1 MRKLIIGLLFITACS
16 NKQEADMIITG
27 AKVYTSDSSF
37 NITEAIAVKD
47 GKIIAIGNTKELT
60 NAYKAKETIDAS
72 GKCIYPG
79 FIDAHCHFSG
89 YALTSYRLDL
99 VGTKSYKEVLEK
111 LVSYAKTNEYQWIYG
126 RGWDQNDWED
136 KTYPTKTEL
145 DSLFPD
151 KPVILKRVDGH
162 AVLCNQKALDMA
174 GITSETI
181 IHGGMLLK
189 KDGLLTG
196 VLIDN
201 ATEAVEK
208 IVTNPSGK
216 QAEKLLKNA
225 EQECFSLGL
234 TGVVDCGVQT
244 NEIKLLKSIYDTAGL
259 LIGNSLLLAQDST
272 TLKAHAQEG
281 FYKKGQLQING
292 IKLYADGALG
302 SRGACLLKEYADMPG
317 HLGMLLSDIGKMS
330 EIATLAK
337 AHNLQLCTHAIGDSA
352 NRAILRLYSQFLPK
366 NNDLRWR
373 IEHAQV
379 VDNQDYVWFST
390 YNIIPSVQPTHA
402 VSDMPWARERLGSE
416 RLPTAYAYKK
426 LLQQNGWLPLGTDFP
441 VEQINPLGTFYTAV
455 ARKNKDGKPEGG
467 FLPQNGLSRQ
477 EALMGMTAWAAKSVF
492 WEKEKGS
499 IEKGKDADMVIL
511 DRDIMTVDEKEITK
525 AQVMYTIVK
534 GKIVYKKSGA
544 E

>member
-1 MRKLIIGLLFITACS
+1 MRRLIIGMLFITACS
-16 NKQEADMIITG
+16 SRQEADMIITG
-27 AKVYTSDSSF
+27 GKVYTSDSGFS
-37 NITEAIAVKD
+37 IAEAIAIKD
-47 GKIIAIGNTKELT
+47 GQIIATGTAKELT
-60 NAYKAKETIDAS
+60 STYTAKETIDATD
-72 GKCIYPG
+72 KYIYPG

-89 YALTSYRLDL
+89 YALTSYRLEL
-99 VGTKSYKEVLEK
+99 VGTKSYEEVLEK
-111 LVSYAKTNEYQWIYG
+111 LVAYNKTNEYGWIYG
-126 RGWDQNDWED
+126 RGWDQNDWKD
-136 KTYPTKTEL
+136 KTYPTKREL

-174 GITSETI
+174 GITSETVI
-181 IHGGMLLK
+181 PGGMLLK
-189 KDGLLTG
+189 KDGKLTG

-208 IVTNPSGK
+208 IVTNPTGK
-216 QAEKLLKNA
+216 QAEELLKAA

-272 TLKAHAQEG
+272 TLSIHAKEG
-281 FYKKGQLQING
+281 FYKSGQLQING
-292 IKLYADGALG
+292 IKLYADGSLG

-317 HLGMLLSDIGKMS
+317 HFGMLLSDISKMS
-330 EIATLAK
+330 EFATLAK

-352 NRAILRLYSQFLPK
+352 NRAILRLYSQFLSK

-390 YNIIPSVQPTHA
+390 YKIIPSVQPTHA
-402 VSDMPWARERLGSE
+402 VSDMPWAEERLGAE

-455 ARKNKDGKPEGG
+455 ARKDKEGKPEGG
-467 FLPQNGLSRQ
+467 FLPENGLSRQ

-492 WEKEKGS
+492 WEKQKGS
-499 IEKGKDADMVIL
+499 IEKGKDADIVIL
-511 DRDIMTVDEKEITK
+511 DRDIMTIDEKEITK
-525 AQVMYTIVK
+525 AQVIYTIVK
-534 GKIVYKKSGA
+534 GKIVYKKNGA

>member
-1 MRKLIIGLLFITACS
+1 MLFITACS
-16 NKQEADMIITG
+16 SRQEADMIITG
-27 AKVYTSDSSF
+27 GKVYTSDSSF
-37 NITEAIAVKD
+37 SIAEAIAIKD
-47 GKIIAIGNTKELT
+47 GQIIATGTAKELKST
-60 NAYKAKETIDAS
+60 YTAKETIDATD
-72 GKCIYPG
+72 KYIYPG

-89 YALTSYRLDL
+89 YALTSYRLEL
-99 VGTKSYKEVLEK
+99 VGTKSYADVLEK
-111 LVSYAKTNEYQWIYG
+111 LLAYNKTNEYAWIYG

-136 KTYPTKTEL
+136 KTYPTKREL

-174 GITSETI
+174 GITSETVI
-181 IHGGMLLK
+181 PGGMLLK
-189 KDGLLTG
+189 KDGKLTG

-208 IVTNPSGK
+208 IVTNPTGK
-216 QAEKLLKNA
+216 QAEELLKAA

-272 TLKAHAQEG
+272 TLSIHAKEG
-281 FYKKGQLQING
+281 FYKNGQLQING
-292 IKLYADGALG
+292 IKLYADGSLG

-317 HLGMLLSDIGKMS
+317 HVGMLLSDISKMG
-330 EIATLAK
+330 EIAALAK
-337 AHNLQLCTHAIGDSA
+337 AHNLQLCTHAIGDGA

-366 NNDLRWR
+366 NNNLRWR

-379 VDNQDYVWFST
+379 VDNQDYVWFSM
-390 YNIIPSVQPTHA
+390 YNIVPSVQPTHA
-402 VSDMPWARERLGSE
+402 VSDMPWAGERLGAE

-455 ARKNKDGKPEGG
+455 ARKDKDGKPEGG
-467 FLPQNGLSRQ
+467 FLSENGLSRQ

-492 WEKEKGS
+492 WEKQKGS
-499 IEKGKDADMVIL
+499 IEKGKDADIVIL
-511 DRDIMTVDEKEITK
+511 DRDIMTIDEKEITK
-525 AQVMYTIVK
+525 AQVIYTIVK
-534 GKIVYKKSGA
+534 GKIVYKKNGA

>member
-1 MRKLIIGLLFITACS
+1 MRRLIIGMLFITACS
-16 NKQEADMIITG
+16 SRQEADMIITG
-27 AKVYTSDSSF
+27 AKVYTCDSSF
-37 NITEAIAVKD
+37 SAIEAIAMKD
-47 GKIIAIGNTKELT
+47 GKIIATGSKSELE
-60 NAYKAKETIDAS
+60 NAYKAKETIDATD
-72 GKCIYPG
+72 KYIYPG

-89 YALTSYRLDL
+89 YALTSYRLEL
-99 VGTKSYKEVLEK
+99 VGTKSYQEILEN
-111 LVSYAKTNEYQWIYG
+111 LVAYSKTNEYAWIYG

-145 DSLFPD
+145 DSLFAD

-174 GITSETI
+174 GITPETI
-181 IHGGMLLK
+181 IPGGMLLM
-189 KDGLLTG
+189 KDGKLTG

-201 ATEAVEK
+201 ATEAVERL
-208 IVTNPSGK
+208 VTNPTGK
-216 QAEKLLKNA
+216 QAEVLLKKA
-225 EQECFSLGL
+225 EQECISLGL

-259 LIGNSLLLAQDST
+259 LIGNSLLLAQDSA
-272 TLKAHAQEG
+272 TLKAHTSEG

-292 IKLYADGALG
+292 IKLYADGSLG

-317 HLGMLLSDIGKMS
+317 HVGMLLSDITKMS
-330 EIATLAK
+330 EIAALAK

-366 NNDLRWR
+366 SNDLRWR

-390 YNIIPSVQPTHA
+390 YKIIPSVQPTHA
-402 VSDMPWARERLGSE
+402 VSDMPWAGERLGAE

-467 FLPQNGLSRQ
+467 FYRR
-477 EALMGMTAWAAKSVF
+477 M
-492 WEKEKGS
+492 
-499 IEKGKDADMVIL
+499 D
-511 DRDIMTVDEKEITK
+511 
-525 AQVMYTIVK
+525 
-534 GKIVYKKSGA
+534 
-544 E
+544 